1 MTRDHEGQDP
11 RPAPGGPASQDPP
24 TGDPTRA
31 TPVSDV
37 PEAVDTKRRVAS
49 DALAVGLGYLASF
62 AYPLVSLPLLA
73 RVFGVADLGRF
84 MFALAVLQLVVQF
97 TDFGF
102 GMSALRRIAVAR
114 TRVERSR
121 VAFATLAATAGLWL
135 FASTV
140 LMLVVLVVPRLHD
153 QWPIY
158 LIGLLL
164 IGVGAM
170 YPKWLLQG
178 TGRVKAFALLTA
190 ISRLVALVLL
200 VITVNSA
207 DDVWLAMIWQQFP
220 LALSAL
226 SSWAIIL
233 WWWKDV
239 HVVRPRAGEALEA
252 LRDSTPM
259 FFSNVAS
266 IIMGSANSVVL
277 GIVSIPA
284 SVAYFSAAERFGNA
298 ARGVMRGVVDA
309 MLPRMTRGHA
319 DGAGSS
325 ALQRMILIGIMG
337 AYLAAGLCLVIFA
350 PLVVPWYLGEDMAP
364 AAGVTQLVGVAL
376 MIGGVETALMLKAT
390 AEHRYRTVARFAL
403 ICACVHLTL
412 LFITGTLW
420 GAHGIGCAM
429 IVTET
434 LMGALYTRDA
444 LHRRRE
450 RRAAQAAAPA
460 RLDAADQRADG
471 TQAEQAGPTR
481 EADGA
486 QRADGAQAGPAQH

>member
-1 MTRDHEGQDP
+1 MTQDHDEQQP
-11 RPAPGGPASQDPP
+11 RRAPDGPTGAGPAGAGPAGEDP
-24 TGDPTRA
+24 A
-31 TPVSDV
+31 VDV
-37 PEAVDTKRRVAS
+37 PPPVDTTRRVAS

-73 RVFGVADLGRF
+73 RVFGVEDLGRF

-102 GMSALRRIAVAR
+102 GMSALRRIAIAR
-114 TRVERSR
+114 TRAERSR

-135 FASTV
+135 VASAV
-140 LMLVVLVVPRLHD
+140 LMLVVLIVPGLHD

-190 ISRLVALVLL
+190 VSRLVALVLL
-200 VITVNSA
+200 VFTVNSA
-207 DDVWLAMIWQQFP
+207 DDDWLAMTWQQFP
-220 LALSAL
+220 LALSAV
-226 SSWAIIL
+226 SSWVIIL

-239 HVVRPRAGEALEA
+239 HVVRPRASETLEA

-277 GIVSIPA
+277 GVVSSPTA
-284 SVAYFSAAERFGNA
+284 VAYFSAAERFGNA

-309 MLPRMTRGHA
+309 MLPRMTRGHSE
-319 DGAGSS
+319 GPGTSS
-325 ALQRMILIGIMG
+325 LQRMILIGIMS
-337 AYLAAGLCLVIFA
+337 AYVVAGLCLVIFA
-350 PLVVPWYLGEDMAP
+350 PMVVPWYLGADMAP
-364 AAGVTQLVGVAL
+364 AAGVTQLVGIAL
-376 MIGGVETALMLKAT
+376 AIGGVETALMLKAT
-390 AEHRYRTVARFAL
+390 AEHRFRLVARFAL
-403 ICACVHLTL
+403 IGACEHLVL
-412 LFITGTLW
+412 LFVTGSLW

-434 LMGALYTRDA
+434 LMGVLYARDA
-444 LHRRRE
+444 LRRRRGKRE
-450 RRAAQAAAPA
+450 ARDAAPP
-460 RLDAADQRADG
+460 
-471 TQAEQAGPTR
+471 EQA
-481 EADGA
+481 DLA
-486 QRADGAQAGPAQH
+486 QVDPSHS